1 MQAYWAEPG
10 ERHLDGDEP
19 SRRHSQDP
27 QWIAHQ
33 SQHRPRDQ
41 PSVQCTNAASERR
54 KCLFLLSVKP
64 SNVSK
69 LVRKACYKTKPRESS
84 KLNKAWTCTVCARIR
99 LKPNPWGS

>member
-27 QWIAHQ
+27 QWIAHHK
-33 SQHRPRDQ
+33 SAPPPRSAVRSMYQ
-41 PSVQCTNAASERR
+41 RCVGTTEV
-54 KCLFLLSVKP
+54 LFLLSSVKP
-64 SNVSK
+64 SNV
-69 LVRKACYKTKPRESS
+69 KAGAYVFYKTKPRESS